1 MEVSSQNEKEVM
13 EWKLKSQIDY
23 LEKIRLEQSTSAI
36 SFYAPPN
43 YDICLIKQFFS
54 SETTKANQ
62 IPSSRYKQAKQIA
75 LGKIQEM
82 LRDISVMP
90 INGLACF
97 AIPHF
102 IEPNTNQTK
111 RLFSSI
117 ELPSPVQEYLY
128 NCSNEIITDPLRI
141 DLRSEPILGYMI
153 IDENVALFAKTQG
166 KQKHILQKINK
177 GGQSQARFSP

>member
-1 MEVSSQNEKEVM
+1 MEASSQNEKEVM
-13 EWKLKSQIDY
+13 LWKLKRRIDY
-23 LEKIRLEQSTSAI
+23 LEKILLEPSTSAI

-62 IPSSRYKQAKQIA
+62 IPSSRALKTA
-75 LGKIQEM
+75 LGYIQEM